1 MKKLGTLALTLT
13 LTGAMALP
21 ALAAEEPELVIAPA
35 DTGYGQTIVL
45 NGETLDLT
53 GIPGV
58 SGEELLPLRLLAEAD
73 HGSAYWDEENNESW
87 FTFGDNRITVKF
99 ADNSVWLDDQQVK
112 STAQVA
118 DGITFVEAGVLSMLE
133 GYTVDRNPELDV
145 NRIDITTPNNDPM
158 VKAAYQIREDSGM
171 AFGMRSD
178 NAEVATLFQLP
189 EDTFE
194 QAICFTSMNTT
205 PDIMVLAKLADAAE
219 GELPSVLVES
229 TYQQEMQNVQQQ
241 LQMQRMT
248 LNSYLS
254 QIHETRESFTAKLH
268 AGAEKNTRARMALLQ
283 IAQQENLVPTDEEID
298 KMIAERAERTK
309 KTVEEIREKT
319 NIPALKRTEAIRRA
333 ADWVIERSTIEEK

>member
-158 VKAAYQIREDSGM
+158 VKTAYQIREDSGM

-178 NAEVATLFQLP
+178 NADPLP
-189 EDTFE
+189 
-194 QAICFTSMNTT
+194 
-205 PDIMVLAKLADAAE
+205 AAR
-219 GELPSVLVES
+219 GHL
-229 TYQQEMQNVQQQ
+229 
-241 LQMQRMT
+241 
-248 LNSYLS
+248 
-254 QIHETRESFTAKLH
+254 
-268 AGAEKNTRARMALLQ
+268 
-283 IAQQENLVPTDEEID
+283 
-298 KMIAERAERTK
+298 
-309 KTVEEIREKT
+309 
-319 NIPALKRTEAIRRA
+319 
-333 ADWVIERSTIEEK
+333 